1 MKITVILCTYNRCTS
16 LPKTLKSVAA
26 QILPASADWE
36 VIVVDN
42 NSADQTRAVAEDFC
56 RTYPNRFRY
65 AFEQQQGLSRARN
78 AGIRAACGDVI
89 AFLDDDVTVDLSW
102 LQNLTASLQNAA
114 WSGAGGP
121 VLPEGTF
128 TPPRW
133 LSLDGRYALAP
144 LALFDL
150 GTEAGEL
157 NEPPFGAN
165 MAFRKTMFEKYGDFR
180 ADLGRCGNNLL
191 SNEDT
196 EFGRRLIMA
205 GEKLRFEP
213 SAVVYHPVLENRLN
227 KEYFLAWWL
236 NKARADIRTFGLLPG
251 TKLQI
256 AGVPLYMFRR
266 LARWTLQWI
275 TIIHPARRF
284 SYKLKVWTILGE
296 IAECYR
302 SKRAKHQDE

>member
-1 MKITVILCTYNRCTS
+1 MPTASIIIPTYNRPQL
-16 LPKTLKSVAA
+16 LPRAVESARAA
-26 QILPASADWE
+26 GTDVEI
-36 VIVVDN
+36 IVVDDASKDETASVCRELSGIRYIRLEHN
-42 NSADQTRAVAEDFC
+42 QGVA
-56 RTYPNRFRY
+56 
-65 AFEQQQGLSRARN
+65 GARN
-78 AGIRAACGDVI
+78 VGILASSSGYI

-180 ADLGRCGNNLL
+180 TDLGRCGNNLL

-196 EFGRRLIMA
+196 EFGRRLMMA

-256 AGVPLYMFRR
+256 AGVPLSMFRR

-284 SYKLKVWTILGE
+284 SCKLKVWTILGE

-302 SKRAKHQDE
+302 SKRAKH